1 MTKETSSGAGRRS
14 NLPRLDRN
22 VLLGTLAVMAVV
34 FIATWLAS
42 RDFMPGA
49 RLFPNF
55 VAGLGVAV
63 SLVALIRV
71 WLGVEPG
78 QGVGQVLPDP
88 NESAW
93 PAYRH
98 AGIMF
103 GSISVYYLGILFI
116 GFMPATFIFL
126 VAFARVNKQSW
137 VFALT
142 GAVMALAFV
151 YGLSELLGLFLPW
164 GFFERWL

>member
-1 MTKETSSGAGRRS
+1 MINQSSNKPGRRS

-22 VLLGTLAVMAVV
+22 VLLGTLCVMALV

-55 VAGLGVAV
+55 VAGLGVGVTVIAI
-63 SLVALIRV
+63 LRV
-71 WLGVEPG
+71 WLGIEPG
-78 QGVGQVLPDP
+78 QGVGQVLPNP

-93 PAYRH
+93 PAYRY

-103 GSISVYYLGILFI
+103 ACISAYYLGVFFL

-126 VAFARVNKQSW
+126 VTFTRYHKLPW
-137 VFALT
+137 TFCLG

-164 GFFERWL
+164 GVFERFL